1 MRVYE
6 FAKKIG
12 ATSAAVMKMA
22 EESHVEVYSA
32 LSELEPEDVTKLNQR
47 FLKTGTAAVKAQ
59 TAAAAEK
66 AQAKVAKAAANR
78 VAHDKAQSAALE
90 AARKR
95 ALDAH
100 NGLEPE
106 LPVTDV
112 PVVAKAASAK
122 KPDAQKVEIGVSLA
136 EMPKVSYQVS
146 ETDDNVIDD
155 SDDFDELDARD
166 YLHGKDLEQRPTTK
180 GSSQKKEKEQPLKKE
195 KELAPKK
202 EKDVQPKKDQSQQPK
217 KEQPR
222 RDQRDAGRR
231 DQQQQQPRR
240 DQQQPRKPGV
250 PASQGGQQQRGNN
263 NKPGVPGNK
272 PPSQRVGGLRAG
284 FSSVSMKVSRP
295 QVQIGVGKPV
305 ISTGKPTVS
314 ISTGKPSVTISTGK
328 PAVSIS
334 TGKPS
339 VTISTGKPAAGA
351 SPAPAAAANSTI
363 SLSVSTRE
371 ISIRGAIVVKEL
383 ALKLGIRPNRLI
395 ADLMGLKV
403 LATIN
408 QRVEPEVATKVAQK
422 YGYKVNIEH
431 ARDAANK
438 KPVLK
443 AIDAD
448 DEIPEDKPEDMIMR
462 APVVTFL
469 GHVDHGKTTL
479 MDYIRHA
486 HVAAG
491 EAGGITQQISAYQVD
506 VQGRK
511 ITFLDTPGHAAFN
524 AMRQRGAQ
532 LTDIAV
538 IIIAADDGIM
548 PQTEEAIKFARQA
561 GVQIMV
567 AITKCDKPVA
577 NVQRVQQQLQKIG
590 LTPEEW
596 GGDIVCCPV
605 SGTTGQG
612 VDNLLEMMLLQADVL
627 ELTANPKRRAN
638 GYVIEA
644 ELEQGFGPSAT
655 LLVTGGTLK
664 VGDAVLIGEHF
675 GKVRS
680 LIDDRGRRIKE
691 APPSTPVK
699 CTGLSGVPEAGAEF
713 RVMLDEKRARTLA
726 EEAARVRKEHE
737 LSQTKAVSLDDLMS
751 QMGNGEKQELSIVV
765 KSDTQG
771 SLEAIV
777 EALRGIKSEKVSLK
791 IIGTGTGNVSLTDVK
806 SAAAGKAVIVGFDIG
821 CDSGVQ
827 QQARHDGVRINS
839 FRIIYELI
847 DHVKKTMLDLLPP
860 EYTEKVKGHAEI
872 KAVYDIGKLG
882 KIAGSQMLDGMLTA
896 SARYRIL
903 RNKSKIWDGKVQTL
917 RHFKDEVKEVT
928 GQQECGICFAN
939 FEGFAE
945 GDIVEC
951 YILEE
956 LPRSL

>member
-22 EESHVEVYSA
+22 EESDVEVYSP
-32 LSELEPEDVTKLNQR
+32 LSKLEPEDLEVLNQR
-47 FLKTGTAAVKAQ
+47 FLKLGPASVQAE
-59 TAAAAEK
+59 AAAAGEK
-66 AQAKVAKAAANR
+66 SRAKAAKAAAAQAAR
-78 VAHDKAQSAALE
+78 DKVQAEALE
-90 AARKR
+90 GARQRAIAA
-95 ALDAH
+95 H
-100 NGLEPE
+100 EGLSPAIPAPPLTVVSAPKAEPVLE
-106 LPVTDV
+106 GAPEPKEDG
-112 PVVAKAASAK
+112 P
-122 KPDAQKVEIGVSLA
+122 KVEIGVSLP
-136 EMPKVSYQVS
+136 ELPKVSIQ
-146 ETDDNVIDD
+146 I
-155 SDDFDELDARD
+155 SDEDEESVGEDFDDDEVDARD
-166 YLHGKDLEQRPTTK
+166 YLHGKDLEQRPAAK
-180 GSSQKKEKEQPLKKE
+180 SASAKKDKDSAQKKDVTKKE
-195 KELAPKK
+195 PVKRDSGKK
-202 EKDVQPKKDQSQQPK
+202 EPAVKKPAAPAPVVAK
-217 KEQPR
+217 KPV
-222 RDQRDAGRR
+222 
-231 DQQQQQPRR
+231 
-240 DQQQPRKPGV
+240 V
-250 PASQGGQQQRGNN
+250 PA
-263 NKPGVPGNK
+263 KPAT
-272 PPSQRVGGLRAG
+272 PPPATRVGGLRAG

-295 QVQIGVGKPV
+295 QVQIAA
-305 ISTGKPTVS
+305 GKPT
-314 ISTGKPSVTISTGK
+314 ISAGVA
-328 PAVSIS
+328 PAV
-334 TGKPS
+334 P
-339 VTISTGKPAAGA
+339 V
-351 SPAPAAAANSTI
+351 APAKPTI

-371 ISIRGAIVVKEL
+371 ISIRGAVVVKEL

-403 LATIN
+403 LASIN

-448 DEIPEDKPEDMIMR
+448 DEIPEDKPEDMQMR

-577 NVQRVQQQLQKIG
+577 NVQRVKQQLQKIG

-596 GGDIVCCPV
+596 GGDVVCCEV

-612 VDNLLEMMLLQADVL
+612 VDTLLEMMLLQADVL
-627 ELTANPKRRAN
+627 ELTANPNRRAN

-664 VGDAVLIGEHF
+664 VGDAILIGEHF

-726 EEAARVRKEHE
+726 EEAARARKEQE
-737 LSQTKAVSLDDLMS
+737 LSQTKAVSLDALMS
-751 QMGNGEKQELSIVV
+751 QMGANDKHELSVVV

-872 KAVYDIGKLG
+872 KAIYDIGKLG
-882 KIAGSQMLDGMLTA
+882 KIAGSQMLDGMLSA

-903 RNKSKIWDGKVQTL
+903 RKNTKVWEGKVQTL
-917 RHFKDEVKEVT
+917 RHFKDEVKEVA

-939 FEGFAE
+939 FEDFAV
-945 GDIVEC
+945 GDVVEC
-951 YILEE
+951 YVLEE

>member
-1 MRVYE
+1 MRVCE
-6 FAKKIG
+6 IAKEAGVTSAEVLRVAEKAGVEVTSAISSVDDGELAALKLALANAPKADVAAKRAAKTKRAAELNAAFFAAQKAKLAEHLKIAKDAAEGKVVTFAAPATGEAKPSSSPSVAVALSVSQG
-12 ATSAAVMKMA
+12 AASSAAVAAPVSKGAVSAAPTAPVAPKIRMA
-22 EESHVEVYSA
+22 PGVKPKILPTISA
-32 LSELEPEDVTKLNQR
+32 A
-47 FLKTGTAAVKAQ
+47 KTGLTAAGFKPLQHARPAATISISV
-59 TAAAAEK
+59 AAAPKPKPPKPTISVGVAGRDDRKGRKDREG
-66 AQAKVAKAAANR
+66 AKGF
-78 VAHDKAQSAALE
+78 DKGAP
-90 AARKR
+90 R
-95 ALDAH
+95 
-100 NGLEPE
+100 
-106 LPVTDV
+106 
-112 PVVAKAASAK
+112 VVA
-122 KPDAQKVEIGVSLA
+122 
-136 EMPKVSYQVS
+136 PKVMEQGSRISV
-146 ETDDNVIDD
+146 
-155 SDDFDELDARD
+155 DEA
-166 YLHGKDLEQRPTTK
+166 
-180 GSSQKKEKEQPLKKE
+180 
-195 KELAPKK
+195 
-202 EKDVQPKKDQSQQPK
+202 
-217 KEQPR
+217 
-222 RDQRDAGRR
+222 
-231 DQQQQQPRR
+231 
-240 DQQQPRKPGV
+240 
-250 PASQGGQQQRGNN
+250 
-263 NKPGVPGNK
+263 NK
-272 PPSQRVGGLRAG
+272 
-284 FSSVSMKVSRP
+284 
-295 QVQIGVGKPV
+295 
-305 ISTGKPTVS
+305 
-314 ISTGKPSVTISTGK
+314 
-328 PAVSIS
+328 
-334 TGKPS
+334 
-339 VTISTGKPAAGA
+339 
-351 SPAPAAAANSTI
+351 
-363 SLSVSTRE
+363 E
-371 ISIRGAIVVKEL
+371 ISIRGAVIVKDL
-383 ALKLGIRPNRLI
+383 AAKLNIKPNRLI

-403 LATIN
+403 LASIN
-408 QRVEPEVATKVAQK
+408 QRVEPDVATKVAQK
-422 YGYKVNIEH
+422 YGFKVTIEH
-431 ARDAANK
+431 ARDKAAA

-448 DEIPEDKPEDMIMR
+448 DLIPEDAPETLKPR

-479 MDYIRHA
+479 MDYIRKE

-567 AITKCDKPVA
+567 AITKCDKPIA
-577 NVQRVQQQLQKIG
+577 NVQRVKQQLQKIG

-596 GGDIVCCPV
+596 GGDIVCCEV

-726 EEAARVRKEHE
+726 EEAARARKEQE
-737 LSQTKAVSLDDLMS
+737 LSQTKAVSLDALMS
-751 QMGNGEKQELSIVV
+751 QMSAGDKRELSVVV

-821 CDSGVQ
+821 CDAGVQ
-827 QQARHDGVRINS
+827 QQARHDGVRISS

-860 EYTEKVKGHAEI
+860 EFTEKVKGHAEI
-872 KAVYDIGKLG
+872 KAIYDIGKLG
-882 KIAGSQMLDGMLTA
+882 KIAGSQMLDGTLVA

-903 RNKSKIWDGKVQTL
+903 RGKTKVWEGKVQTL

-928 GQQECGICFAN
+928 GQQECGICFAG
-939 FEGFAE
+939 FEDFAV
-945 GDIVEC
+945 GDTVEC
-951 YILEE
+951 YVLEE